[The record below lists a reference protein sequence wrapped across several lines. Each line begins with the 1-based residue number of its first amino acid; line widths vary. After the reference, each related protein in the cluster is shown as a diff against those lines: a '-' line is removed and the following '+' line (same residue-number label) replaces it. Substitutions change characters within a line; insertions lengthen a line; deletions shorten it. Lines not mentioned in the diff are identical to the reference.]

1 MSKYIH
7 MSSSTAPFTR
17 PSTPAAKCL
26 HLIRLQELTSRSELV
41 EATGLSQPTVTRAIA
56 ALTQAGFVNERTDL
70 ARANGRGRPTIPI
83 ELNDREPIHAGIAVG
98 TGFAYIAVFDIR
110 GRMLRCADLDLPVA
124 HLSQDDVVQHLMAGL
139 NRLTAG
145 LNRPLAT
152 VGVTASGTVS
162 EDGTVIAVNL
172 GWDGVDLAGQMQEQF
187 SVPVTVTSISAA
199 IIGSEM
205 QSSRDLTPSSIMALF
220 ADDSIGCA
228 ISTADGVHPIRV
240 KRRELTTGGLIDH
253 IGSPKIRT
261 LADAVEDSSHPTRA
275 ALDERAR
282 GLGSLVAEL
291 SSEYSPD
298 TVVVAGSAFSEDPLS
313 TAPFARTVHK
323 KSTTPPALRMIPTH
337 KEIVRDIARAVAL
350 DFVLREPLAVAAG

>member
-1 MSKYIH
+1 
-7 MSSSTAPFTR
+7 MSSTTAPFTH

-83 ELNDREPIHAGIAVG
+83 ELNEREAIHAGIAVG
-98 TGFAYIAVFDIR
+98 TDFAYIAVFDIR
-110 GRMLRCADLDLPVA
+110 GRTLRCTDLELPVA

-152 VGVTASGTVS
+152 VGVTTSGTVS
-162 EDGTVIAVNL
+162 EDGTVIALNL
-172 GWDGVDLAGQMQEQF
+172 GWDGVDLAGQMREQF
-187 SVPVTVTSISAA
+187 AVPVEVTSISAA

-228 ISTADGVHPIRV
+228 VSTADGVHPIRV
-240 KRRELTTGGLIDH
+240 QRRELTTRGLLDS
-253 IGSPKIRT
+253 IGAPNICT
-261 LADAVEDSSHPTRA
+261 LVDAVKDGTAGTRA

-298 TVVVAGSAFSEDPLS
+298 TVVVAGSAFIDDPLS
-313 TAPFARTVHK
+313 TAPFARTVREEAAE
-323 KSTTPPALRMIPTH
+323 PPALRMIPSH
-337 KEIVRDIARAVAL
+337 QEVVRDIARAVAL
-350 DFVLREPLAVAAG
+350 DLVLREPLAVAAG